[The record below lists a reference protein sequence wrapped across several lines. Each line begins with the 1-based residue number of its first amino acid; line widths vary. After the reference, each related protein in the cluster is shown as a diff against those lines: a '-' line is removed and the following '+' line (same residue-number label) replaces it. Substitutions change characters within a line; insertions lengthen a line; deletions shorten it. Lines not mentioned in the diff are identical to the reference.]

1 MNADTTT
8 DTAQFKTST
17 RWALVLVA
25 ATFVYNSIEAAVSIV
40 AGLSADSIALI
51 GFGFDSLIEV
61 SAGAVVLLHL
71 LRRGDEDTPWEQRT
85 AQFVGVT
92 FILLAAYVGVE
103 AVRDLIAAE
112 EPGVSYVGIG
122 IAVASLL
129 TMPAISVAK
138 HRLAHRINSR
148 ALEAESRETLICS
161 YLSAA
166 LLLGLGANALLGWW
180 WADPVTA
187 LVIVAVLAREGWEAF
202 TRRELCCID

>member
-1 MNADTTT
+1 MTT
-8 DTAQFKTST
+8 DALQLKSST
-17 RWALVLVA
+17 RWALALVA
-25 ATFVYNSIEAAVSIV
+25 ATFSYNCIEAGVSIA
-40 AGLSADSIALI
+40 AGLSADSVALI

-71 LRRGDEDTPWEQRT
+71 LRRGDENTPWEQRT

-92 FILLAAYVGVE
+92 FVLLAAYVGFE
-103 AVRDLIAAE
+103 AVRDLVAAQ
-112 EPGVSYVGIG
+112 EPDVSYIGIG

-129 TMPAISVAK
+129 IMPITSVAK

-161 YLSAA
+161 YLSGA
-166 LLLGLGANALLGWW
+166 LLIGLGANALLGWW
-180 WADPVTA
+180 WADPAAA